1 MFGKMFRD
9 DLMAGAKKLQKPKVK
24 CPKCGAEIELDPKT
38 QEGEVIECP
47 DCGCELEIVK
57 KGTRLDVEALEENV
71 GDKDDLGEAEE
82 VEDFE

>member
-1 MFGKMFRD
+1 MFGKKFRD
-9 DLMAGAKKLQKPKVK
+9 DFMAGAKKPQKPKVK
-24 CPKCGAEIELDPKT
+24 CPQCGAEIELDPKT

-57 KGTRLDVEALEENV
+57 KGTRLDVEALEENP
-71 GDKDDLGEAEE
+71 GEKDDLGEAEE